1 MNQDPCKKESDE
13 LRNAIHEWI
22 QASEATR
29 HFIIDHKWSVDE
41 DQDTY
46 SPDYF
51 RAMQKSFDKERAARE
66 RYILANRELYDCK
79 EEHDLIR

>member
-1 MNQDPCKKESDE
+1 MNQDPCNQESDR

-29 HFIIDHKWSVDE
+29 RFIIDHTWAVDE
-41 DQDTY
+41 DQDTF

-51 RAMQKSFDKERAARE
+51 RAMQKSFDKERDARE
-66 RYILANRELYDCK
+66 RYIQANRELYDCK

>member
-46 SPDYF
+46 SPYYF

>member
-1 MNQDPCKKESDE
+1 MNQDPCDKESDE
-13 LRNAIHEWI
+13 LRNAIHDWI

-29 HFIIDHKWSVDE
+29 QFIIDHKWSVED
-41 DQDTY
+41 DQDTF

-51 RAMQKSFDKERAARE
+51 RAMQKAFAKEREARE
-66 RYILANRELYDCK
+66 RYIQTNRKLYDCK